1 MLMSYRRLFAVP
13 DVGSLL
19 FWSLAARL
27 HIGGMPIAVTFLV
40 ADWTGSYAL
49 AGLVAGGLTAGTA
62 LGGPIRGRMADRQ
75 PNDRL
80 LLASAAVYGGGLTAM
95 AMLPAALWWIAVPLA
110 VATGVFQ
117 PPATQIGRALWPR
130 ITSGPVRQTMFAAE
144 ATLQELLF
152 IAGPLLAAMVVGF
165 GGGRTGLLVL
175 GAIGCTGAVGFALAL
190 RRAGH
195 TLPPRPTGEAGSAE
209 PAGRRRS
216 LLTDPQVLLVIA
228 VIMLMVAGLGSI
240 DLAMVAWSRELGT
253 PGYAGGLMAIYALGS
268 LVGGLIAGTL
278 AGRPRIPRRAFGTA
292 AGALLL
298 IPLLPPVLHLPTPW
312 LIGPVLFIAGLAIAP
327 TVAAVTERVGEL
339 APPDRR
345 GEAYGWMTT
354 ATTGGISLASPLTGW
369 LIDLGGIAAGV
380 AGAAALA
387 TLGALLTLGMKVR
400 RPTAGDAG
408 PPTDGPS
415 PAEPRGTAESP
426 PPPSGPS
433 A

>member
-1 MLMSYRRLFAVP
+1 MSYRRLFAVP

-49 AGLVAGGLTAGTA
+49 AGMVAGGLTVGTA

-80 LLASAAVYGGGLTAM
+80 LLVSAVVYGGGLTAM
-95 AMLPAALWWIAVPLA
+95 AMLPAALWWAAVPLA
-110 VATGVFQ
+110 VFTGVFQ

-130 ITSGPVRQTMFAAE
+130 LTSGPVRQTMFAAE

-152 IAGPLLAAMVVGF
+152 IIGPLLAAMVVGF

-175 GAIGCTGAVGFALAL
+175 GAIACTGAVGFALAL

-195 TLPPRPTGEAGSAE
+195 TLPPRTSETGGGSGE

-216 LLTDPQVLLVIA
+216 LLTDAQVLLVIC

-253 PGYAGGLMAIYALGS
+253 PGYAGGLMAVYSLGS

-298 IPLLPPVLHLPTPW
+298 VPLLPPVLHLPTPW
-312 LIGPVLFIAGLAIAP
+312 LIGPVLFVAGLAIAP
-327 TVAAVTERVGEL
+327 TVAAVTERVGDL

-369 LIDLGGIAAGV
+369 LIDLGGIALGV

-387 TLGALLTLGMKVR
+387 VLGALLTLGMKVR
-400 RPTAGDAG
+400 RPTAGDAA
-408 PPTDGPS
+408 PPTGGPS
-415 PAEPRGTAESP
+415 PAGPRGTAESP